1 MVLFIGATSEQLQID
16 LYETDM
22 MLDSTRDRFLVNCTQ
37 HTCVCNALNVFPHW
51 IGLWVD
57 GEHCY
62 NFYTTTQVI
71 CECFKLK
78 TDHTADVPVLT
89 LYFCVC
95 QRAITQWPLCPGL
108 VFLTIVSF
116 SPPHTPFP
124 LFPSLAATSLM
135 LGNHFAYQDISS
147 GWVNI
152 TFYYLSVGAVT
163 ILVSR
168 YSLVSWQGKKTQSGF
183 NFRITSLNVGNK
195 HHYFCYSESHLFI
208 FQDIAHILHTAGYG
222 TKEFSLLRLFFIV
235 IEVLRYCPSVF
246 VCLTVWMGS
255 NQWGLIGVTLFWTEV
270 GGGDIVVRSV
280 ARCCIT

>member
-1 MVLFIGATSEQLQID
+1 MGSYCRCSCAPTIS
-16 LYETDM
+16 
-22 MLDSTRDRFLVNCTQ
+22 
-37 HTCVCNALNVFPHW
+37 
-51 IGLWVD
+51 
-57 GEHCY
+57 
-62 NFYTTTQVI
+62 
-71 CECFKLK
+71 
-78 TDHTADVPVLT
+78 VPVSV
-89 LYFCVC
+89 YVC
-95 QRAITQWPLCPGL
+95 LGGDDGVTILSLPSISNRCL
-108 VFLTIVSF
+108 FLS
-116 SPPHTPFP
+116 
-124 LFPSLAATSLM
+124 LFPSHPTLSSPSL
-135 LGNHFAYQDISS
+135 LLLPRWCLDNFANQDISS